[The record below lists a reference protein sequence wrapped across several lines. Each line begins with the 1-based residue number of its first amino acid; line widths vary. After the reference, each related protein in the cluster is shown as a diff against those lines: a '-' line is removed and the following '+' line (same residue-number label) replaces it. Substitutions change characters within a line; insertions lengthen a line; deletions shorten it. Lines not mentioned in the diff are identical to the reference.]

1 MRPVGRLAELGSLG
15 RCTGMNALHL
25 TSVFLGLAILA
36 GGCKRQATVRAART
50 YTYPPQMEITVA
62 LPLAIQEAR
71 KRYNLDRPY
80 DLDARIDSN
89 GAWFISFEF
98 LPASP
103 GDNAYA
109 IVSTNGVR
117 VFDLP

>member
-1 MRPVGRLAELGSLG
+1 
-15 RCTGMNALHL
+15 
-25 TSVFLGLAILA
+25 
-36 GGCKRQATVRAART
+36 
-50 YTYPPQMEITVA
+50 
-62 LPLAIQEAR
+62 
-71 KRYNLDRPY
+71 LDRPY

>member
-1 MRPVGRLAELGSLG
+1 
-15 RCTGMNALHL
+15 
-25 TSVFLGLAILA
+25 
-36 GGCKRQATVRAART
+36 
-50 YTYPPQMEITVA
+50 MEITVA

-80 DLDARIDSN
+80 DLDARLDSD
-89 GAWFISFEF
+89 GAWFISFKF
-98 LPASP
+98 LPSTP
-103 GDNAYA
+103 GVNAYA